1 MSSEG
6 SEDTGLLGVVGRTGD
21 FVLFVLVFFVPLEFT
36 LVFTSF
42 GVLEGNSGRV
52 DLK

>member
-1 MSSEG
+1 MILSAEG

-21 FVLFVLVFFVPLEFT
+21 FVLFVLVFFVPLVFT

-42 GVLEGNSGRV
+42 VFWKAIQEG
-52 DLK
+52 LI